1 MFSMSLKSVPGTLV
15 LIAPMVIGEPVAL
28 TPGLVPHA
36 DVTSA
41 GADDA
46 LVDGAALV
54 AAEEVVGEVAV
65 VVLDELQPAM
75 TPSAIAATEATA
87 SREPRCSYLFMF
99 LCLLVAKKEKGHA
112 ERKLA
117 FAGAEANCPTGLG
130 QRPCRLV
137 SARRSFALPDM

>member
-41 GADDA
+41 GADA

-65 VVLDELQPAM
+65 VVELDELQPAM

-87 SREPRCSYLFMF
+87 SRERRCSNLIMF
-99 LCLLVAKKEKGHA
+99 LCLLVAKKKVMPNGSWPLLVP
-112 ERKLA
+112 K
-117 FAGAEANCPTGLG
+117 PTVRLG
-130 QRPCRLV
+130 
-137 SARRSFALPDM
+137 